1 MMARA
6 LTCIALGLTGL
17 NGLLPADPRPLTG
30 QQLQA
35 KAKWASKEKV
45 CAKIKKRKKTIELCK
60 KWGLA

>member
-1 MMARA
+1 MCMAGFGA
-6 LTCIALGLTGL
+6 
-17 NGLLPADPRPLTG
+17 NGLLPSKPVPLTG